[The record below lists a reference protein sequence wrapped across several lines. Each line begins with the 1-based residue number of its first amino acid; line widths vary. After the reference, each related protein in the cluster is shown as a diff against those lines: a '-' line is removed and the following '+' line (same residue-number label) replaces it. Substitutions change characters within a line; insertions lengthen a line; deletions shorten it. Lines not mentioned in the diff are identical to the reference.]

1 MRKKKEKNLQQNTY
15 KTSRMYKNYTVNTY
29 KTQTR
34 EKQRERSLRMM
45 KTEEK

>member
-1 MRKKKEKNLQQNTY
+1 
-15 KTSRMYKNYTVNTY
+15 MYKNYTVNTY